1 MLSEAQAAGC
11 RLVATSTWAGEHAVS
26 EGTGLLVP
34 VDDPGALVRAMRR
47 AADSTAFAPA
57 DRIRERARARYGEG
71 AFVRRWR
78 RIYASLADGGRGGG
92 GRG

>member
-1 MLSEAQAAGC
+1 ML
-11 RLVATSTWAGEHAVS
+11 L
-26 EGTGLLVP
+26 P
-34 VDDPGALVRAMRR
+34 VEDPGALVRAMRR
-47 AADSTAFAPA
+47 AADPTAFAPA